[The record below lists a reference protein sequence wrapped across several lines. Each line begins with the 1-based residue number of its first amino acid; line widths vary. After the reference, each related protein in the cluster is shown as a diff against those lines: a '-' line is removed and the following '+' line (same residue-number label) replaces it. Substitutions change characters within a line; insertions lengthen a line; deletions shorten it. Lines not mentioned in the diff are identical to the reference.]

1 MAPKGKGLKKK
12 KVPTSVTEWKNSAR
26 AWGAFGAIKDLGSQE
41 KVKSASRF
49 EFRHFLGLRVIYED
63 QNPKSTL
70 PVYINNQFPPATNAG
85 LESLDGWNAYL
96 NMIEEFANR
105 NETTETVSRTC
116 VPMNLG
122 AFLNVW
128 QFQRHV
134 LLGDNKAADVSKI
147 SEVSPIASRTRAK
160 TEQSLYLA
168 TPTPASKVKK
178 SSLSDL
184 AAKLS
189 IKNQD
194 VFAKEA
200 EEVIMDQK
208 EEIQEEVTA
217 KRLEILSESELE
229 ASSEEENI
237 DEDPKDGFYTP
248 MRGSRGQLI
257 RDEQTVNVFLLA
269 LLSAITAATV
279 PFHTRWLA
287 ERNAMVFQKNVQYV
301 ARTDGHL
308 RKKNG
313 QSSCLI
319 EVKPRPR
326 RRPNDVSIRVQESAQ
341 MAAWIS

>member
-160 TEQSLYLA
+160 TEKSLYLA
-168 TPTPASKVKK
+168 TPTPASKVRK

-189 IKNQD
+189 IINQD
-194 VFAKEA
+194 VFAEEA
-200 EEVIMDQK
+200 EEVIKDQK
-208 EEIQEEVTA
+208 EEIQEEGTA

-229 ASSEEENI
+229 ASSGSCFPTI
-237 DEDPKDGFYTP
+237 SPLSSIKVLICRGFRIGVRSMCLT
-248 MRGSRGQLI
+248 
-257 RDEQTVNVFLLA
+257 QTCIMIL
-269 LLSAITAATV
+269 
-279 PFHTRWLA
+279 
-287 ERNAMVFQKNVQYV
+287 
-301 ARTDGHL
+301 
-308 RKKNG
+308 
-313 QSSCLI
+313 
-319 EVKPRPR
+319 
-326 RRPNDVSIRVQESAQ
+326 
-341 MAAWIS
+341 